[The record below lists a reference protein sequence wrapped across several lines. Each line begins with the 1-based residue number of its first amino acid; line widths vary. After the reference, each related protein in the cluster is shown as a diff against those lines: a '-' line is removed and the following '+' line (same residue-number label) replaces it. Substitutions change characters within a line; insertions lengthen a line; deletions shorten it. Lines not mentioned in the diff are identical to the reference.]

1 MRTASDD
8 KHADYERGA
17 NVLSHPAF
25 DRSAVANARGRGR
38 PGGAASLAAKRRE
51 KAAKDAANTAASAS
65 KLQQPEHSILIRC
78 TADGQYAWSLRG
90 LPAGSRR
97 IAAQAL
103 SKVLAVVME
112 D

>member
-1 MRTASDD
+1 MRATSEQKAGTG
-8 KHADYERGA
+8 HADE
-17 NVLSHPAF
+17 
-25 DRSAVANARGRGR
+25 AR
-38 PGGAASLAAKRRE
+38 ACVVVSLAAVRGR
-51 KAAKDAANTAASAS
+51 KAASSAAENSAAASAFE
-65 KLQQPEHSILIRC
+65 QPEHSILIRC
-78 TADGQYAWSLRG
+78 MADGSYAWSLRG

>member
-1 MRTASDD
+1 MRPASEQ
-8 KHADYERGA
+8 KAGAGHAGGSRA
-17 NVLSHPAF
+17 CVVVSLA
-25 DRSAVANARGRGR
+25 AARGRK
-38 PGGAASLAAKRRE
+38 AASSAAE
-51 KAAKDAANTAASAS
+51 PGAAASA
-65 KLQQPEHSILIRC
+65 LEQPEHSILIRC
-78 TADGQYAWSLRG
+78 TADGRYAWSLRG

>member
-1 MRTASDD
+1 MLATSEQKTGTGQA
-8 KHADYERGA
+8 AGA
-17 NVLSHPAF
+17 RACV
-25 DRSAVANARGRGR
+25 VV
-38 PGGAASLAAKRRE
+38 SLAAVRSR
-51 KAAKDAANTAASAS
+51 KAANSAAEFGARASAS
-65 KLQQPEHSILIRC
+65 EQPEHSILIRC

>member
-1 MRTASDD
+1 MRATSEQ
-8 KHADYERGA
+8 KTGTRQADGA
-17 NVLSHPAF
+17 RACV
-25 DRSAVANARGRGR
+25 VV
-38 PGGAASLAAKRRE
+38 SLAAVRSS
-51 KAAKDAANTAASAS
+51 KAANSAAESGARASE
-65 KLQQPEHSILIRC
+65 LEQPEHSILIRC